1 MKKIERAIVS
11 VFDKS
16 SVLDFVKILVEDYG
30 VEILSTGGTGRL
42 LEEKGIKYLKI
53 SEYTGSPEMFDGRVK
68 TLHPKIEGGILY
80 RRNLEKDNIDAKK
93 LK

>member
-16 SVLDFVKILVEDYG
+16 GILDFVKVLVEDFG

-42 LEEKGIKYLKI
+42 LKDNGIDFIKI
-53 SEYTGSPEMFDGRVK
+53 SEYTESSEMFDGRVK

-80 RRNLEKDNIDAKK
+80 RRTLEKDVKDAEK
-93 LK
+93 